1 MPNSD
6 VEMLDQSKG
15 ACSSWEWGPVM
26 GPATLFRALSMLLNS
41 FCMSR
46 KLNSIRPP

>member
-1 MPNSD
+1 MMANSD

-15 ACSSWEWGPVM
+15 ACPSWGPVM
-26 GPATLFRALSMLLNS
+26 EPAILFRALSMPLNS

-46 KLNSIRPP
+46 KLKSIRPP